1 MKIEYE
7 LSETDIL
14 ALMRFRLDQIHGL
27 RNPVM
32 RRQITYL
39 VGFAMMAFGTWLFL
53 HQVILLVAFLFLAA
67 VFFLFY
73 PLLFDWLI
81 RRRVAVA
88 YRDPS
93 KRATL
98 NTRTI
103 HISSDGLQEQT
114 EMGEIKIKWDVI
126 NEIALTSTHAFLS
139 VQNVPS
145 IIIPK
150 ESLRNDDFQAFVNIC
165 RENIEKSAAL

>member
-1 MKIEYE
+1 MQIEYE

-14 ALMRFRLDQIHGL
+14 ALMRFRLDQIHGM

-32 RRQITYL
+32 RRRIAYL
-39 VGFAMMAFGTWLFL
+39 VGFIFMAFGTWLLL
-53 HQVILLVAFLFLAA
+53 HQALLLITFLFLAV

-93 KRATL
+93 KRVTL
-98 NTRTI
+98 NSRTI
-103 HISSDGLQEQT
+103 HVRSDGLQELT
-114 EMGEIKIKWDVI
+114 EMGEANIKWVVI
-126 NEIALTSTHAFLS
+126 NEIAVTPTHAFLS

-145 IIIPK
+145 IIVPK
-150 ESLRNDDFQAFVNIC
+150 ESLSNDDFQAFVNIC
-165 RENIEKSAAL
+165 REYIEKSAG